1 MRHVTER
8 PLSATVCTFVAEA
21 ESDSF
26 WPGSALGATRRA
38 LFCDAIETSSGS
50 CRHRPWAGWG
60 HDQRLRC
67 PLALSVVIVT
77 SWFLVDGV
85 SSAWLFPGGLLVHSA
100 LYAVVIALCAQ
111 RSSSRVSGLL
121 GWRPLRWLGSISY
134 SLNLWHWPVI
144 VIVSPEVTGLQ
155 GWPLTVLTSGCRS
168 PWLGAARFTDWLLD
182 QLSRSTP
189 RSPRPR
195 PRPGRTPAGP
205 TTNTSSAADTIDSG
219 QSASTFLT
227 ASYAGVRSPSSN
239 RKSWPC
245 CALPSSIHQS

>member
-8 PLSATVCTFVAEA
+8 PLSATLCTFVAEA

-26 WPGSALGATRRA
+26 WPGCALGATRRA
-38 LFCDAIETSSGS
+38 LFCDAIETRSGS

-67 PLALSVVIVT
+67 PLVLSVVIVT

-85 SSAWLFPGGLLVHSA
+85 SSTWLFPGGLLVHSA
-100 LYAVVIALCAQ
+100 LSAVVIALCAQ

-134 SLNLWHWPVI
+134 SLYLWHWPVI

-155 GWPLTVLTSGCRS
+155 GWPQTVLTSGVSVGWFDDEHFIGC
-168 PWLGAARFTDWLLD
+168 
-182 QLSRSTP
+182 
-189 RSPRPR
+189 
-195 PRPGRTPAGP
+195 
-205 TTNTSSAADTIDSG
+205 
-219 QSASTFLT
+219 
-227 ASYAGVRSPSSN
+227 
-239 RKSWPC
+239 
-245 CALPSSIHQS
+245 